1 MLYDPYIVGQA
12 GEVPAEQE
20 IASAITREILP
31 QLRTALTK
39 LTAIKQ
45 TSLVNG
51 VPALI
56 EQAALNDTTLAGFP
70 ASTWQ
75 AWDEAFELLQAFINE
90 EQATLGGATV
100 AQVLLK
106 RYTVQA

>member
-31 QLRTALTK
+31 QLRTALAK
-39 LTAIKQ
+39 LNAIKQ

-51 VPALI
+51 VPAMI
-56 EQAALNDTTLAGFP
+56 EQAAQDGTALAGFP

-75 AWDEAFELLQAFINE
+75 AWDEAFELLQAFISE